1 MADSPISASML
12 FFLGDRE
19 SVIRVRKARMPQ
31 IPLMNSMM
39 LN

>member
-1 MADSPISASML
+1 MADRPISARML
-12 FFLGDRE
+12 FFGGDRE

-31 IPLMNSMM
+31 IPLMKIMM